1 MKLSSGAELNI
12 TVASFAESRDLYQA
26 VLEEA
31 RSLKLDPDAEVDINL
46 WKDLFCSAMG
56 SKKIEKCLFVCMKR
70 VTYNGMRITNPEET
84 FEPVEARGDYMEVC
98 LEVAKAN
105 ILPFMKSLYAQYGQV
120 LSMLKSVPA

>member
-12 TVASFAESRDLYQA
+12 TVGSFAESRDLYQA

-31 RSLKLDPDAEVDINL
+31 KGLKLDANADVDINL
-46 WKDLFCSAMG
+46 FKDLFCTAMG
-56 SKKIEKCLFVCMKR
+56 SKKIEKYLWICMKR
-70 VTYNGMRITNPEET
+70 VTYNGTRITDPEAV

-105 ILPFMKSLYAQYGQV
+105 VLPFMKSLSAQYGQV
-120 LSMLKSVPA
+120 LGMLKSVPA